1 MTLEELNLHWRLVT
15 ELNSARDRLQS
26 MSSFLKAQS
35 LDGMPRSSG
44 ESRKVERLA
53 LLISEQAEKVSH
65 MELMVSKSE
74 EPIRAWIESIPDNRT
89 EQVFSLRFLAGYEWA
104 EVAAIVGGKNTEGSV
119 KATCYRW
126 LEKDLS

>member
-1 MTLEELNLHWRLVT
+1 MTLDELNLHWHLVT

-35 LDGMPRSSG
+35 MDGMPRSSG

-53 LLISEQAEKVSH
+53 LLIEQQAEKVSQ
-65 MELMVSKSE
+65 MERAVRRSE
-74 EPIRAWIESIPDNRT
+74 VPIREWIEAIPDNRT

-119 KATCYRW
+119 KATCYRY
-126 LEKDLS
+126 LGR